1 MSTIVS
7 GFIFLVFSPA
17 ASARNLPSVAK
28 DEKNK
33 DWHSGYNIIS
43 LSHAMRPGLQSA
55 IFGWQ
60 NYWISQILFQE

>member
-1 MSTIVS
+1 MSRIVS

-33 DWHSGYNIIS
+33 DWHSGYQKSFIYNSTEHFVWLIW
-43 LSHAMRPGLQSA
+43 MN
-55 IFGWQ
+55 F
-60 NYWISQILFQE
+60 